1 MKRLKQALVILL
13 IIIVVLQIVP
23 FLVPLSEYAGTPT
36 IKPFENS
43 YFYEENGEVVHYRLW
58 PPAIAESTS
67 PYGDAVGK
75 ILFVHGMGAST
86 SSFDSN
92 IPAFTE
98 AGYIVVAV
106 DLPGFGYSIRGEN
119 LDHSQQHRAELLW
132 KLLNTID
139 GSAEASIAEMPWH
152 LAGHS
157 MGGGT
162 VSTMAT
168 QNPSRAASLLLI
180 DGALSD
186 AGRPEVPILSYPPLA
201 RWVMVAMEHVFI
213 TENRIESLLM
223 SAYGRKPTDLEV
235 QRYLIPLQQPGTAR
249 GAINFVKT
257 SKGTPLTELTKY
269 PGPVLSVWGA
279 DDEWVPLSELTAI
292 TPFLPQLKTE
302 IISGAG
308 HVPHETHSDLFNVS
322 VLKWL
327 EINR

>member
-13 IIIVVLQIVP
+13 IIIVILQFVP
-23 FLVPLSEYAGTPT
+23 FLIPLSEYAGTPK

-58 PPAIAESTS
+58 PPVITGSTS
-67 PYGDAVGK
+67 AFGDAVGK

-86 SSFDSN
+86 ASFDEN

-132 KLLNTID
+132 KLLNTLD
-139 GSAEASIAEMPWH
+139 GSAEAGIAEMPWH

-168 QNPSRAASLLLI
+168 QNPARTASLLLI
-180 DGALSD
+180 DGAISG
-186 AGRPEVPILSYPPLA
+186 AGRPALPILSYPPMA
-201 RWVMVAMEHVFI
+201 RWVMVALEHVFI
-213 TENRIESLLM
+213 TENRIESLLK
-223 SAYGRKPTDLEV
+223 SAYGRNPSDKEI
-235 QRYLIPLQQPGTAR
+235 QRYLKPLQQPGTAR

-257 SKGTPLTELTKY
+257 SEGTPLIDLTKY
-269 PGPVLSVWGA
+269 SGPVLAVWGA
-279 DDEWVPLSELTAI
+279 DDEWVPLSELSAI
-292 TPFLPQLKTE
+292 MPFLPQLKTE

-308 HVPHETHSDLFNVS
+308 HVPHETHSDLFNES

-327 EINR
+327 ENNR